1 LKYYL
6 VANNYISEEL
16 CDIFNKNLLNS
27 PNTIQYIDGN
37 ISEIYDLEEDS
48 TIFIPIFYEKQLNDN
63 YFIDHKIINKDF
75 IKQISI
81 SKCRVIYRIFYNQER
96 ISFKD
101 LEDIFTYEFLNDE
114 VFEEKFISSELT
126 QKSFLDSFSGE
137 FLSKDQM
144 NKFIEVF
151 SSLSSNGHER
161 PNQFFSINEK

>member
-1 LKYYL
+1 MKYYL

-81 SKCRVIYRIFYNQER
+81 SKCRVIYRIFIIKKESHLK
-96 ISFKD
+96 I
-101 LEDIFTYEFLNDE
+101 
-114 VFEEKFISSELT
+114 
-126 QKSFLDSFSGE
+126 
-137 FLSKDQM
+137 
-144 NKFIEVF
+144 
-151 SSLSSNGHER
+151 
-161 PNQFFSINEK
+161 